1 MKKETYLPKQLGMG
15 YVSLRIVSELQFWSV
30 TQRVFLL
37 DLLHLRAINILDLG
51 DMVQLVQKCLGGTAV
66 EVWNFNSST
75 IFHKFHTFFFKLC
88 ACFQKKAHPKF
99 RWPNHFTKNI
109 PVPFVRILKQKTTTQ
124 LPSQLHRPNQE
135 LLFGNPFSFGGFLGL
150 EHGEAGKVGK
160 GWPSVE
166 SMDESQVVWC
176 LQVTNVNLSR
186 GQVHAGHSAGRSVKM
201 VFFWKFILYLLA
213 KRVLWYIL
221 LKVRNLRH
229 CLGLV

>member
-1 MKKETYLPKQLGMG
+1 MELLLRFETSTAALSFTSSILFSSSYVRVSKKKPILNSGGQII
-15 YVSLRIVSELQFWSV
+15 LR
-30 TQRVFLL
+30 
-37 DLLHLRAINILDLG
+37 
-51 DMVQLVQKCLGGTAV
+51 
-66 EVWNFNSST
+66 
-75 IFHKFHTFFFKLC
+75 
-88 ACFQKKAHPKF
+88 
-99 RWPNHFTKNI
+99 KNI